1 MAVFVHMCVCMFTS
15 TCVCTYVCVR
25 IHAYITRMRVHM
37 HAWCTFACPHTS
49 MMHVCVFSCSSC
61 RSVRELV
68 FNAFSVTYSNIAFII
83 YWNLHIMFY
92 FSKSFMLF
100 INMEQLSNVIILV
113 LKLNMLLIM
122 IVIYLIKFVIIIEFL

>member
-1 MAVFVHMCVCMFTS
+1 
-15 TCVCTYVCVR
+15 
-25 IHAYITRMRVHM
+25 
-37 HAWCTFACPHTS
+37 
-49 MMHVCVFSCSSC
+49 
-61 RSVRELV
+61 
-68 FNAFSVTYSNIAFII
+68 
-83 YWNLHIMFY
+83 MFY